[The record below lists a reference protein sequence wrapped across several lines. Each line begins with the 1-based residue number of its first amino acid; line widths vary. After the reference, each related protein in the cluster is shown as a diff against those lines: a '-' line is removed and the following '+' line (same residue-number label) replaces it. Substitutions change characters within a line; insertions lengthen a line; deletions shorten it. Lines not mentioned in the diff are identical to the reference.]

1 MALKILGVNGSMRVQ
16 AHSANSLSVVL
27 EAAREYGAEV
37 RLLDLRRVILPMYV
51 PDETPE
57 TEAVR
62 EAAAAVDWANAFVL
76 ATPDYHG
83 SMSGAM
89 KNFLD
94 YFWTEF
100 AGKLFGYVCAS
111 HEKGLTA
118 MDQMRTAV
126 RQCYGWSLPY
136 GVAVKG
142 DEDADAEGQIVRP
155 AIVKRLQML
164 ARDLTVYGTL
174 ISEQFNRDLASD
186 VSESFVAR
194 YRK

>member
-1 MALKILGVNGSMRVQ
+1 GSMRVQ